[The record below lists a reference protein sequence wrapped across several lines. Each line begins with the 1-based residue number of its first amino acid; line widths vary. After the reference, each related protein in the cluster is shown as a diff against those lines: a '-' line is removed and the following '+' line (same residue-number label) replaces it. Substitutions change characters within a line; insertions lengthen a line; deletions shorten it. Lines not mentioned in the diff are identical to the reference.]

1 MNIAT
6 NTLMQGH
13 SHPHRHEQT
22 DAHQHYDH
30 DHTHGALDPALLT
43 TEKGIWAV
51 KWSLLGLLLTAVLQS
66 AIVAFTSSVALLA
79 DTIHNFGDAA
89 TAIPLW
95 IAFLMA
101 RRKPSKRFN
110 YGYGRVEDVAGIV
123 IVLIMLVSGVL
134 TFYESV
140 SRLFQPHEI
149 QHLGA
154 VAGASL
160 LGFAGNELIAVLR
173 IRTGRQIGSAALVA
187 DGYHARIDGLTSLGV
202 LVGVIGVWFGYPQ
215 ADPFVGL
222 VITIVI
228 FKIVWDSGKSLFSRL
243 LDGVDPEV
251 IDEVRHAAHHV
262 AEVLEVTEV
271 RVRWLGHRLLADV
284 NIAIQSDLSVEQGH
298 QIAREVRH
306 QLLHHLPYL
315 ANATIHVD
323 PVSASGER
331 HHRIV
336 DHEHDELPSHSH

>member
-1 MNIAT
+1 
-6 NTLMQGH
+6 MQGH
-13 SHPHRHEQT
+13 SHPHRHEQM

-43 TEKGIWAV
+43 TEKGIGAV
-51 KWSLLGLLLTAVLQS
+51 KWSMLGLLLTAVLQS

-79 DTIHNFGDAA
+79 DTIHNFGDAV

-101 RRKPSKRFN
+101 RKKPSQRFN

-123 IVLIMLVSGVL
+123 IVFIMLVSGVL
-134 TFYESV
+134 AGYESV
-140 SRLFQPHEI
+140 IALVQPHEI
-149 QHLGA
+149 QHLGV
-154 VAGASL
+154 VAAASL
-160 LGFAGNELIAVLR
+160 IGFAGNELVAIFR

-202 LVGVIGVWFGYPQ
+202 LVGIIGVWFGYPQ

-222 VITIVI
+222 VITLVI
-228 FKIVWDSGKSLFSRL
+228 FKIVWDSGKSLFTRL

-284 NIAIQSDLSVEQGH
+284 NIAIKSDLSVEQGH

-306 QLLHHLPYL
+306 SLLHHLPYL

-323 PVSASGER
+323 PVSASGEH

>member
-1 MNIAT
+1 
-6 NTLMQGH
+6 MQGH

-51 KWSLLGLLLTAVLQS
+51 KWSLLGLLFTAVLQS

-89 TAIPLW
+89 TALPLW

-101 RRKPSKRFN
+101 RREPSKRFN
-110 YGYGRVEDVAGIV
+110 HGYRPVGEGAGIV
-123 IVLIMLVSGVL
+123 IC
-134 TFYESV
+134 
-140 SRLFQPHEI
+140 
-149 QHLGA
+149 
-154 VAGASL
+154 
-160 LGFAGNELIAVLR
+160 
-173 IRTGRQIGSAALVA
+173 
-187 DGYHARIDGLTSLGV
+187 
-202 LVGVIGVWFGYPQ
+202 
-215 ADPFVGL
+215 
-222 VITIVI
+222 
-228 FKIVWDSGKSLFSRL
+228 KIVWDSGKSLFSRL

-284 NIAIQSDLSVEQGH
+284 NIAIKSDLSVEQGH

-323 PVSASGER
+323 PVSASGEH